1 MTMNNSNNSR
11 RQFLQRLA
19 WAGAGGLMAGIGSP
33 AAHAATYSGKF
44 VINVQLTGALD
55 VTSFG
60 DPKTNV
66 TGKPIINNWA
76 STASA
81 GIAGNVAYATFASN
95 AAFFDKYYRD
105 ILLINGVDAQTNS
118 HTVGVLHNWSGR
130 NSEGYPTL
138 TALFAAVHQA
148 DMPMPYLNFGGFA
161 ATQGVT
167 TVTQIGR
174 MSVLQNLVEPNFAEA
189 SSKRYVQTSDWDRIT
204 AMHSAGL
211 NSRSSAA
218 STIEAAGHQQQ
229 AYADALV
236 KSSGI
241 TTFAD
246 LLPPTSQLQATRRV
260 GTGNSSLHQ
269 QLQVSLLAF
278 KAGVTVSADVFE
290 GGFDT
295 HDNHDTRLAPV
306 LSNLTDALDY
316 CWTYAAELGL
326 ADRLVIVMGSDFGRT
341 PFYNSSS
348 GKDHWPIGSVM
359 VMQKNAS
366 FTNRS
371 VGLTDAGHNAMKIN
385 PKTLQAD
392 STSGVILKPAHVHKA
407 LRKQLG
413 LDIAAVTQRFP
424 FATTE
429 DVAIF
434 G

>member
-1 MTMNNSNNSR
+1 MSNQHNR

-19 WAGAGGLMAGIGSP
+19 WAGAGGLMAGVGSG
-33 AAHAATYSGKF
+33 AAHGANAYNGKLL
-44 VINVQLTGALD
+44 INVQLTGALD

-66 TGKPIINNWA
+66 AGKPIINNWA
-76 STASA
+76 TNNAA
-81 GIAGNVAYATFASN
+81 AQAGNIAYAPFASN
-95 AAFFDKYYRD
+95 AAFFDKYYGD

-138 TALFAAVHQA
+138 TALFSAVNQNG
-148 DMPMPYLNFGGFA
+148 MPMPYLNFGGFA

-167 TVTQIGR
+167 SVTQIGR
-174 MSVLQNLVEPNFAEA
+174 MSVLQNLVEPNFAE
-189 SSKRYVQTSDWDRIT
+189 SSNKRYVNDADWQRIA

-211 NSRSSAA
+211 ASRSGATT
-218 STIEAAGHQQQ
+218 TIEAASHQQQ

-236 KSSGI
+236 RSSAI
-241 TTFAD
+241 TDFAD
-246 LLPPTSQLQATRRV
+246 LLPASSQLEATRRV
-260 GTGNSSLHQ
+260 GTGSSTLHQ

-278 KAGVTVSADVFE
+278 KAGVSVSADVFE

-295 HDNHDTRLAPV
+295 HDDQDARLAPRLANV
-306 LSNLTDALDY
+306 TDALDY
-316 CWTYAAELGL
+316 CWTYAASLGL

-341 PFYNSSS
+341 PFYNSGA
-348 GKDHWPIGSVM
+348 GKDHWPICSVM

-366 FTNRS
+366 FTNRV
-371 VGLTDAGHNAMKIN
+371 VGLTDSGHNALKIN
-385 PKTLQAD
+385 PVTLQAD
-392 STSGVILKPAHVHKA
+392 SAGIVMKPAHVHKA
-407 LRKQLG
+407 LRQQLG
-413 LDIAAVTQRFP
+413 LASSAASQLFP
-424 FATTE
+424 FSTTE